1 LMDAAIAT
9 SIEAASVLGAS
20 DSGGE
25 ESDRPAQ
32 RPVVSREDV
41 AKQVAINAILVRA
54 WSGPEVGVYRTIWL
68 LSNTLVPIF
77 LLGTLV
83 LFVLDQ
89 VRMLE
94 ILERGTA
101 PLIQSALGL
110 PREATSA
117 FLVGFFRR
125 DYGAAG
131 LYAIFQPQMAAGP
144 IPLVTEIQIVVSM
157 ITITL
162 FVPCVAN
169 VFMMIKE
176 RGWRTAVA
184 MVAFIFPFAFL
195 VGALVNYA
203 MRAAYGLL

>member
-1 LMDAAIAT
+1 ML
-9 SIEAASVLGAS
+9 SVLSLSAS
-20 DSGGE
+20 LVWMGVIIAVIFLVGRLASAVIPGRG
-25 ESDRPAQ
+25 SDF
-32 RPVVSREDV
+32 
-41 AKQVAINAILVRA
+41 IL
-54 WSGPEVGVYRTIWL
+54 EVPPLRIPQLRNILIKTVGRIEWYL
-68 LSNTLVPIF
+68 KEAVPIL

-89 VRMLE
+89 ARMLE
-94 ILERGTA
+94 ILERGAA

-110 PREATSA
+110 PRQATSA

-131 LYAIFQPQMAAGP
+131 LYAIFQPQMTAGP
-144 IPLVTEIQIVVSM
+144 ISLVTEIQIVVSM

-176 RGWRTAVA
+176 RGWRTATA